1 MNRLNVF
8 FVFFLPYSPVM
19 SQHIH
24 IFFSRKHF
32 LRICRICL
40 RFKFPL
46 LLKTEI
52 KEKET
57 NL

>member
-1 MNRLNVF
+1 MNPWNFFFFFFTVF
-8 FVFFLPYSPVM
+8 TCSVSTYSF
-19 SQHIH
+19 QGNIH
-24 IFFSRKHF
+24 S

-46 LLKTEI
+46 HLKTEI
-52 KEKET
+52 KEKEK